1 MNFFLIFQKTK
12 STVATFE
19 RLVKVLKDEILA
31 GKQGGRG
38 WDSPTEEV
46 AIVFGATPVSVGK
59 KIIKNFFFL
68 GQCFPTRGPEGGDP
82 LGSLE
87 KLQGILCMCV

>member
-31 GKQGGRG
+31 EKQGGRG

-46 AIVFGATPVSVGK
+46 AIVFGATPVSVGE
-59 KIIKNFFFL
+59 KIIKLFHFRAVFPNQGSGGR
-68 GQCFPTRGPEGGDP
+68 GQ
-82 LGSLE
+82 
-87 KLQGILCMCV
+87 